1 MSTIELLTL
10 RKTLDDLLKKGY
22 ICLSTS
28 EATAPI
34 LFVKKPGGGLR
45 FYYDYRALNAITK
58 YNRYPL
64 PLITETLRNLTGAK

>member
-10 RKTLDDLLKKGY
+10 YKTLDDLLKKGY
-22 ICLSTS
+22 IRPSTS
-28 EATAPI
+28 EATALI
-34 LFVKKPGGGLR
+34 LFIKKPSGGLR
-45 FYYDYRALNAITK
+45 FYYDYRILNVIIK